1 MIMMSI
7 QIDAPVN
14 VRGNLH
20 LDLEI
25 TRSDG
30 SAETRGEFKERLT
43 SEAQRLAG
51 DQSEINFDF
60 PMRLFKATKA

>member
-1 MIMMSI
+1 MY
-7 QIDAPVN
+7 N
-14 VRGNLH
+14 VTVLP
-20 LDLEI
+20 EK
-25 TRSDG
+25 
-30 SAETRGEFKERLT
+30 ERGEFKERLT